1 MKNYLIYLIC
11 CIAFTSFQTKLVAQE
26 SVDLLANLFI
36 KVESGEFIM
45 GSNKGRKN
53 EKPAHKVVISEQYE
67 LGMYEVT
74 QKFWFEIMCTTPA
87 DQLEILRK
95 DLGKPD
101 HQDLRGVGDN
111 NPMYLVSWNEV
122 QLFLQNLNAISTS
135 YSYRLPT
142 EAEWE
147 YAARAGTQT
156 FYSFG
161 NSESE
166 LSEYGWYAENTS
178 NTNPIGMKKPNP
190 WGFYD
195 MHGNVYEWVQDRADD
210 YSRKS
215 QTDPK
220 GPNPDK
226 DTGKVFSIGDSGP
239 DRIMK
244 GGCWGNRA
252 ESSHSARRTINSPNS
267 RSRGIGFRLVRMKKI

>member
-1 MKNYLIYLIC
+1 MKTKYFLKFQVLNYFLLFALC
-11 CIAFTSFQTKLVAQE
+11 PVFGQQPLEKLVN
-26 SVDLLANLFI
+26 SFI
-36 KVESGEFIM
+36 KVEPGQFVM

-53 EKPAHKVVISEQYE
+53 EKPAHKEVISEQYE

-95 DLGKPD
+95 ALSKPD

-122 QLFLQNLNAISTS
+122 QLFLQKLNAISTS

-161 NSESE
+161 NSESD
-166 LSEYGWYAENTS
+166 LSEYGWYIENGSYT
-178 NTNPIGMKKPNP
+178 THPVGMKKPNP

-195 MHGNVYEWVQDRADD
+195 MHGNVSEWVQDRADD
-210 YSRKS
+210 
-215 QTDPK
+215 
-220 GPNPDK
+220 
-226 DTGKVFSIGDSGP
+226 SIS

-244 GGCWGNRA
+244 GGSWANPA
-252 ESSHSARRTINSPNS
+252 KSSHSARRTINNPNS
-267 RSRGIGFRLVRMKKI
+267 RSRGLGFRLVRFKN